1 VYKQVQCNK
10 SAIELLIVR
19 GKSFGCGIDM
29 LYIHLLSC
37 NLFFRILA
45 VSYWFYALQNKKNL
59 LFVAWETQIE
69 SYIVIRYHIQKH
81 LLLFYDLLFF
91 PIYSLRFQN
100 SHRLVHKK

>member
-45 VSYWFYALQNKKNL
+45 VSYWFYALQNKK
-59 LFVAWETQIE
+59 
-69 SYIVIRYHIQKH
+69 SVICSMGNTNRIIHCYP
-81 LLLFYDLLFF
+81 L
-91 PIYSLRFQN
+91 
-100 SHRLVHKK
+100 SH